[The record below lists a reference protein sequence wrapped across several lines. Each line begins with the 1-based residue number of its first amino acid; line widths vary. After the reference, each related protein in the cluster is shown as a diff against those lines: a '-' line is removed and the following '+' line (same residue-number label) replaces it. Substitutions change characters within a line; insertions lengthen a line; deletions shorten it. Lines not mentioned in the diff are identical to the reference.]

1 MKMKRIKLEKM
12 SSLQD
17 IALEKERH
25 RHLALKTEIELKNQL
40 EDVKQI
46 FAVRNIFYELR
57 SQSCSFLKNSV
68 MRVFR
73 KKNT

>member
-1 MKMKRIKLEKM
+1 MKRIKIEKM

-25 RHLALKTEIELKNQL
+25 RRLALKTEIELKEQI

-46 FAVRNIFYELR
+46 FAVRNILYELK

-68 MRVFR
+68 MRIFR
-73 KKNT
+73 KKDV